1 MERKKMA
8 HAIGLIAWGYL
19 FLYFNLNLGSLNL
32 IPNWVGYLMMGKA
45 IKELK
50 EASPAMDLL
59 GPLCILLAA
68 LEMWFWTLTLIGINS
83 QHYLLQL
90 LSLLLAVAALYFHFQ
105 LLTNLVEALGRAGE
119 TWRKELL
126 NLRTVRTVLAA
137 VMALPV
143 LWKEHF
149 AVTVIL
155 AIAGVLV
162 GISIS
167 AVLFWIR
174 NALFKLLCPAEEKE

>member
-1 MERKKMA
+1 
-8 HAIGLIAWGYL
+8 
-19 FLYFNLNLGSLNL
+19 
-32 IPNWVGYLMMGKA
+32 MGKA

-50 EASPAMDLL
+50 EASPAMGLL

-68 LEMWFWTLTLIGINS
+68 LELWFWTLTLIGINS

-174 NALFKLLCPAEEKE
+174 NALFKSLCPAEEKE

>member
-1 MERKKMA
+1 M
-8 HAIGLIAWGYL
+8 
-19 FLYFNLNLGSLNL
+19 
-32 IPNWVGYLMMGKA
+32 
-45 IKELK
+45 
-50 EASPAMDLL
+50 
-59 GPLCILLAA
+59 
-68 LEMWFWTLTLIGINS
+68 TLIGINS

-174 NALFKLLCPAEEKE
+174 NALFKSLCPAEEKE

>member
-1 MERKKMA
+1 MEPKKLA
-8 HAIGLIAWGYL
+8 HAISLIAWGYL
-19 FLYFNLNLGSLNL
+19 FLYFNVTLGTMNI

-50 EASPAMDLL
+50 EASPAMGLL

-68 LEMWFWTLTLIGINS
+68 LEMWFWTLTLIGIDN
-83 QHYLLQL
+83 QHYVLQL
-90 LSLLLAVAALYFHFQ
+90 LSLLMAVAAIYFHFQ

-119 TWRKELL
+119 PWRKELL

-143 LWKEHF
+143 LWADHLV
-149 AVTVIL
+149 ATVVL
-155 AIAGVLV
+155 AIAGILV

-167 AVLFWIR
+167 AVLFWCR
-174 NALFKLLCPAEEKE
+174 NAILKSLWPTEE

>member
-1 MERKKMA
+1 MEPKKLA
-8 HAIGLIAWGYL
+8 HAISLIAWGYL
-19 FLYFNLNLGSLNL
+19 FLYFNVTLGTMNI

-126 NLRTVRTVLAA
+126 NLRTVLAA

-174 NALFKLLCPAEEKE
+174 NAFLKSLCQAEEKE

>member
-32 IPNWVGYLMMGKA
+32 IPSWVGYLLMGKA

-50 EASPAMDLL
+50 EASPAMGLL

-68 LEMWFWTLTLIGINS
+68 LELWFWTLTLIGINS
-83 QHYLLQL
+83 QL

-174 NALFKLLCPAEEKE
+174 NALFKSLCPAEEKE

>member
-32 IPNWVGYLMMGKA
+32 IPSWVGYLLMGKA

-50 EASPAMDLL
+50 EASPAMGLL

-68 LEMWFWTLTLIGINS
+68 LELIGINS

-174 NALFKLLCPAEEKE
+174 NALFKSLCPAEEKE

>member
-32 IPNWVGYLMMGKA
+32 IPSWVGYLLMGKA

-50 EASPAMDLL
+50 EASPAMGLL

-68 LEMWFWTLTLIGINS
+68 LELWFWALTLIGINS

-119 TWRKELL
+119 TWRKE
-126 NLRTVRTVLAA
+126 
-137 VMALPV
+137 
-143 LWKEHF
+143 HF

-174 NALFKLLCPAEEKE
+174 NALFKSLCPAEEKE

>member
-1 MERKKMA
+1 MEPKKLA
-8 HAIGLIAWGYL
+8 HAISLIAWGYL
-19 FLYFNLNLGSLNL
+19 FLYFNVTLGTMNI

-68 LEMWFWTLTLIGINS
+68 LELWFWALTLIGINS

-90 LSLLLAVAALYFHFQ
+90 LSLLLAVAVLYFHFQ

-126 NLRTVRTVLAA
+126 NLRTVRTVLAK
-137 VMALPV
+137 MCQM
-143 LWKEHF
+143 
-149 AVTVIL
+149 
-155 AIAGVLV
+155 
-162 GISIS
+162 S
-167 AVLFWIR
+167 
-174 NALFKLLCPAEEKE
+174 

>member
-32 IPNWVGYLMMGKA
+32 IPSWVGYLLMGKA

-50 EASPAMDLL
+50 EASPAMGLL

-68 LEMWFWTLTLIGINS
+68 LELWFWTLTLIGINS

-143 LWKEHF
+143 QWKEHF

-174 NALFKLLCPAEEKE
+174 NAFLKSLCQAEEKE

>member
-1 MERKKMA
+1 MEPKKLA
-8 HAIGLIAWGYL
+8 YAISLIAWGYL
-19 FLYFNLNLGSLNL
+19 FLYFNVTLGTMN
-32 IPNWVGYLMMGKA
+32 IVPNWVGYLMMGKA

-50 EASPAMDLL
+50 EASPAMGLL
-59 GPLCILLAA
+59 GPLCILLTA
-68 LEMWFWTLTLIGINS
+68 LEMWFWTLTLIGIDS

-90 LSLLLAVAALYFHFQ
+90 LSLLLAVAAIYFHFQ

-119 TWRKELL
+119 PWRKELL

-143 LWKEHF
+143 LWADHLV
-149 AVTVIL
+149 VTVVL
-155 AIAGVLV
+155 AIAGILV

-167 AVLFWIR
+167 AVLFWCR
-174 NALFKLLCPAEEKE
+174 NAILKSLWPTEE

>member
-32 IPNWVGYLMMGKA
+32 IPSWVGYLLMGKA

-50 EASPAMDLL
+50 EASPAMGLL
-59 GPLCILLAA
+59 GPL
-68 LEMWFWTLTLIGINS
+68 WFWALTLIGINS

-174 NALFKLLCPAEEKE
+174 NALFKSLCPAEEKE

>member
-1 MERKKMA
+1 MEPKKLA
-8 HAIGLIAWGYL
+8 HAISLIAWGYL
-19 FLYFNLNLGSLNL
+19 FLYFNVTLGTMNI

-143 LWKEHF
+143 LWKELF

-174 NALFKLLCPAEEKE
+174 NALFKSLCPAEEKE

>member
-1 MERKKMA
+1 MEPKKLA
-8 HAIGLIAWGYL
+8 HAISLIAWGYL
-19 FLYFNLNLGSLNL
+19 FLYFNVTLGTMNI

-90 LSLLLAVAALYFHFQ
+90 LSLLLAVAAL
-105 LLTNLVEALGRAGE
+105 
-119 TWRKELL
+119 
-126 NLRTVRTVLAA
+126 
-137 VMALPV
+137 
-143 LWKEHF
+143 
-149 AVTVIL
+149 
-155 AIAGVLV
+155 
-162 GISIS
+162 
-167 AVLFWIR
+167 
-174 NALFKLLCPAEEKE
+174 

>member
-32 IPNWVGYLMMGKA
+32 IPSWVGYLLMGKA

-50 EASPAMDLL
+50 EASPAMGLL

-68 LEMWFWTLTLIGINS
+68 LELWFWILTLIGINS

-126 NLRTVRTVLAA
+126 NLRTVRTLS
-137 VMALPV
+137 LI
-143 LWKEHF
+143 H
-149 AVTVIL
+149 I
-155 AIAGVLV
+155 
-162 GISIS
+162 
-167 AVLFWIR
+167 
-174 NALFKLLCPAEEKE
+174 